1 MSSLSDRE
9 ALLAAINETAS
20 GLKNKSVNKQDQYE
34 ALSKAKVNQNMQ
46 RDLVSHA
53 SKIADL
59 RDFKDDENQQ
69 TKATFNNGK
78 TLSSIRGRENESK

>member
-1 MSSLSDRE
+1 
-9 ALLAAINETAS
+9 
-20 GLKNKSVNKQDQYE
+20 
-34 ALSKAKVNQNMQ
+34 MQ

-78 TLSSIRGRENESK
+78 TLSSIRGRENESKQKEDDLKSNRSLRSEFDYESKKKFVDILGKTA